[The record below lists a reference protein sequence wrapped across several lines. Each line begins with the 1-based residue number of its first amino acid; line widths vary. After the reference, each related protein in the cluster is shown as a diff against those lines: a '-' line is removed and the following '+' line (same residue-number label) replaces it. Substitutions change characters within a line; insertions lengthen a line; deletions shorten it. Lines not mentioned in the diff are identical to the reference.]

1 MQVCRRL
8 SATRHRGWLGAVA
21 TAALLIVLIPPAP
34 PARAD
39 TFDDACATPTIVD
52 VGGSTTYNLTAS
64 DILFID
70 TGTYTGTINNFPSGS
85 VICVDTGAVF
95 QPGALNGSVA
105 GSLYVRGTA
114 NLSVGGFAGGFL
126 LDNYGTVSFPG
137 TLNANGAIQVIN
149 RATATMTASGANW
162 QGTLTNAG
170 NLTIGGTLNVNSGT
184 IENQGQMTVNGQVS
198 LNGAILNSGRLD
210 IQGNLG
216 VNSGGDVDNACT
228 ITVSG
233 STTLDA
239 PGISNSGQW
248 LIGGNLLV
256 NGSAAL
262 ALDGVITANTLNN
275 LDGDIT
281 GSGAMRIEGSSLQNG
296 SSTVTGTPEINIY
309 DVTQTNPPAFFD
321 TQNGTVTNVVRVAF
335 DVPDPNVPPIWCS
348 GAPPVLEADISVT
361 KTGPATAFV
370 GQPVTYTITVANDG
384 PATAEGVLVHE
395 FHDPTFTITDVT
407 GHLGRTVG
415 LPERRRPLRRCL
427 GCVRCDRL
435 LHADRDLCRQC
446 GRIVGDRRTLSCPTT
461 MPN

>member
-1 MQVCRRL
+1 MHQPGDSDHDGR
-8 SATRHRGWLGAVA
+8 W
-21 TAALLIVLIPPAP
+21 
-34 PARAD
+34 
-39 TFDDACATPTIVD
+39 TPT
-52 VGGSTTYNLTAS
+52 G
-64 DILFID
+64 
-70 TGTYTGTINNFPSGS
+70 
-85 VICVDTGAVF
+85 
-95 QPGALNGSVA
+95 
-105 GSLYVRGTA
+105 RGHC
-114 NLSVGGFAGGFL
+114 
-126 LDNYGTVSFPG
+126 
-137 TLNANGAIQVIN
+137 
-149 RATATMTASGANW
+149 
-162 QGTLTNAG
+162 TNAG

-248 LIGGNLLV
+248 LIGGNLLL

-296 SSTVTGTPEINIY
+296 SSAVTGTPEINIY

-321 TQNGTVTNVVRVAF
+321 TQNGTVTNAVRVAF
-335 DVPDPNVPPIWCS
+335 DVPDPNVPPAGCS
-348 GAPPVLEADISVT
+348 GATDRAEADMSVT

-384 PATAEGVLVHE
+384 PDTAEGVLLHE

-407 GHLGRTVG
+407 GHLVRTVG
-415 LPERRRPLRRCL
+415 LPGRRRPLRRCL

-446 GRIVGDRRTLSCPTT
+446 GRIVGDRRSLSWPTT